1 MLTLIPLYS
10 SINALNSEL
19 NPICHLLVLLEA
31 HYILH
36 VSRIRVNSI
45 ILSLTCFEQ
54 PNVHP
59 QEDLYM
65 QLYQAHP
72 ATDQTAYMKEIP

>member
-1 MLTLIPLYS
+1 
-10 SINALNSEL
+10 
-19 NPICHLLVLLEA
+19 V
-31 HYILH
+31 
-36 VSRIRVNSI
+36 
-45 ILSLTCFEQ
+45 SLTCFEQ